1 MSELSERSVVVAA
14 SGVLSADHAGEA
26 AILDARDGVYYGLNR
41 VGARLWE
48 LVQEPRSVGAIR
60 DAIVAEYEVEPDRC
74 ERDVLELL
82 GRLSEAGLIEPA
94 GERG

>member
-1 MSELSERSVVVAA
+1 MNFRNARWSSRPAA
-14 SGVLSADHAGEA
+14 SCPP
-26 AILDARDGVYYGLNR
+26 ITRARRPSSTRATASYYGLNR
-41 VGARLWE
+41 VGARIWE
-48 LVQEPRSVGAIR
+48 LVQDPRSIGAIR